1 MGNKGSKNKKEVQ
14 LNTPKEHEVEIIE
27 AMVEDPKHIEDKDPQ
42 ASVVM
47 HHVIS

>member
-1 MGNKGSKNKKEVQ
+1 MGNKVSKKKKEVQ
-14 LNTPKEHEVEIIE
+14 LSTPKEHEVEIIE

-42 ASVVM
+42 AAAIM